1 MAAVANN
8 PYIDKYNEIY
18 VDDKDKFSFTEV
30 SPEEVEKAFHAI
42 KSNAMG
48 SDDIDRKMLELLLP
62 ELSEV
67 LTFIINKCLLT
78 SVFPNVWKF
87 ANILPIPKNSNPT
100 ALTHF
105 RPISILPTISKILEK
120 IVANQINKFLT
131 TKKILPPSQSGF
143 RAHHSTTTALLHVT
157 DEIFKASD
165 SNLNTCLILLDFTKA
180 FDTLNHDILCSKLG
194 YFGFSESSVEF
205 FYNYLQDRHQRV
217 GLRSNFSN
225 FELVKQGVP
234 QGSILGPLLFSIYT
248 ADFYTCLSYCNSHQY
263 ADDTQIFF
271 SFQIDKLR
279 DSVEKINADLKSISE
294 ISEAHN
300 LILNESKTVM
310 LLFGPHNK
318 TIISNG
324 DFHIKL
330 NNVTLN
336 TTEFT
341 KNLGLYLDIGLRFS
355 RHVNYIVQKS
365 YIKLKLLYMHR
376 DFLSV
381 DVKLKLCD
389 SLILSYINYCDVV
402 YWPALTMGDRLS
414 LQRIQNACVRFCYN
428 LRKFDHI
435 SNKFLETGWL
445 NLNERYQV
453 HMACLTYNIVKTQ
466 CPEYLFTKLVTGDDT
481 HQRPTRFC
489 NLFRV
494 PKHRTAL
501 FERGFSYN
509 AVSVFNKIPQNIRDC
524 QHVATFRKHVKTLVL
539 IGREN

>member
-1 MAAVANN
+1 
-8 PYIDKYNEIY
+8 
-18 VDDKDKFSFTEV
+18 
-30 SPEEVEKAFHAI
+30 
-42 KSNAMG
+42 
-48 SDDIDRKMLELLLP
+48 
-62 ELSEV
+62 
-67 LTFIINKCLLT
+67 
-78 SVFPNVWKF
+78 
-87 ANILPIPKNSNPT
+87 
-100 ALTHF
+100 
-105 RPISILPTISKILEK
+105 
-120 IVANQINKFLT
+120 
-131 TKKILPPSQSGF
+131 
-143 RAHHSTTTALLHVT
+143 
-157 DEIFKASD
+157 
-165 SNLNTCLILLDFTKA
+165 
-180 FDTLNHDILCSKLG
+180 
-194 YFGFSESSVEF
+194 
-205 FYNYLQDRHQRV
+205 
-217 GLRSNFSN
+217 
-225 FELVKQGVP
+225 
-234 QGSILGPLLFSIYT
+234 
-248 ADFYTCLSYCNSHQY
+248 
-263 ADDTQIFF
+263 
-271 SFQIDKLR
+271 
-279 DSVEKINADLKSISE
+279 
-294 ISEAHN
+294 
-300 LILNESKTVM
+300 
-310 LLFGPHNK
+310 
-318 TIISNG
+318 
-324 DFHIKL
+324 
-330 NNVTLN
+330 
-336 TTEFT
+336 
-341 KNLGLYLDIGLRFS
+341 
-355 RHVNYIVQKS
+355 
-365 YIKLKLLYMHR
+365 MHR